1 MARLWYITGSG
12 SAVFW
17 ISAVLGVAACALAY
31 GLRQRLRAHPLHA
44 LALGVVLSV
53 SAARHIYAPDLSV
66 LALLCIIVASR
77 RGNVAMLIM
86 LALSAIATVG
96 FLEIQQVLRLLPEA
110 VLLMAALVL
119 DDLRALDDREQ
130 RSASGR
136 LTKFS
141 GEPLEDDVSTLHP
154 VGGTA

>member
-1 MARLWYITGSG
+1 MPPNRIVVRMSVTAR
-12 SAVFW
+12 
-17 ISAVLGVAACALAY
+17 AAWLIKRSFLA
-31 GLRQRLRAHPLHA
+31 RPAHA
-44 LALGVVLSV
+44 LSLPDNFAPSTATWSGRRSRFSRC
-53 SAARHIYAPDLSV
+53 SAPAEV
-66 LALLCIIVASR
+66 
-77 RGNVAMLIM
+77 
-86 LALSAIATVG
+86 
-96 FLEIQQVLRLLPEA
+96 

-136 LTKFS
+136 VTKFS

>member
-1 MARLWYITGSG
+1 
-12 SAVFW
+12 
-17 ISAVLGVAACALAY
+17 VLGVAACALAY
-31 GLRQRLRAHPLHA
+31 GLRRRFRAHPLHA

-53 SAARHIYAPDLSV
+53 AAAPHIYAQGLGV
-66 LALLCIIVASR
+66 LALPCIIVASR

-86 LALSAIATVG
+86 LALSAIAAVG
-96 FLEIQQVLRLLPEA
+96 FLEIQQVLRLLTEV

-119 DDLRALDDREQ
+119 DDLRALDDHEQ

-136 LTKFS
+136 VTKFS
-141 GEPLEDDVSTLHP
+141 GEPLEDDVGTLHP

>member
-1 MARLWYITGSG
+1 M
-12 SAVFW
+12 
-17 ISAVLGVAACALAY
+17 
-31 GLRQRLRAHPLHA
+31 HA

-53 SAARHIYAPDLSV
+53 AASPHMCAQNLSV
-66 LALLCIIVASR
+66 LELPCIIVASR
-77 RGNVAMLIM
+77 RGNVAMLVV
-86 LALSAIATVG
+86 LALSAIAAVG
-96 FLEIQQVLRLLPEA
+96 FLEIQQVLCLQPEV

-136 LTKFS
+136 VTKFS
-141 GEPLEDDVSTLHP
+141 GEPFEDDVSTLHP

>member
-1 MARLWYITGSG
+1 MRGTTTRQVTIL
-12 SAVFW
+12 SAVTSDSL
-17 ISAVLGVAACALAY
+17 IIAA
-31 GLRQRLRAHPLHA
+31 
-44 LALGVVLSV
+44 
-53 SAARHIYAPDLSV
+53 
-66 LALLCIIVASR
+66 
-77 RGNVAMLIM
+77 
-86 LALSAIATVG
+86 VG

-136 LTKFS
+136 VTKFS